1 MPKMLPFLWIFA
13 ILLLKSGDAEVIQI
27 DQGFINGT
35 VLKSR
40 GGIPFHAFYGLP
52 YAAPPVGS
60 LRFEVRL

>member
-1 MPKMLPFLWIFA
+1 MLKMLPFLWILVISLFQ
-13 ILLLKSGDAEVIQI
+13 SGDAEVIQI

-40 GGIPFHAFYGLP
+40 GGISFHAFYGLP

-60 LRFEVRL
+60 LRFEVRS